1 MNMLKQL
8 KSGILRKFSGTAP
21 SGEAPKGVGPGQGA
35 ETDLETAA
43 EQLHEIAGELDVV
56 IIALENI
63 AFSDDEAFGVS
74 LILRRQTNRIR
85 RLGAGMWACG

>member
-8 KSGILRKFSGTAP
+8 KSGIMRKFSGTAP
-21 SGEAPKGVGPGQGA
+21 SGEAPKGPGQGA
-35 ETDLETAA
+35 EADLETAA

>member
-1 MNMLKQL
+1 MLQRL
-8 KSGILRKFSGTAP
+8 KSMIVQKSFKT
-21 SGEAPKGVGPGQGA
+21 KKTGPGTEA
-35 ETDLETAA
+35 DRENAA

-85 RLGAGMWACG
+85 RLGAGMCAWG